1 MPRLTPWAS
10 YRQTAIQT
18 ATPGQLVLQL
28 YDGAITFLERAL
40 RGFEVED
47 PKVSMETIHNNITR
61 ARAIVE
67 ELNLSLDM
75 CRGGEFSENMRRLYN
90 YCDTLLEEANMAK
103 KPDGIR
109 DVLRRFQILRDAWN
123 TMLSQQVV
131 VPMDEPVALAATG

>member
-1 MPRLTPWAS
+1 MGRLNPWTS

-28 YDGAITFLERAL
+28 YDGAISFLERAL
-40 RGFEVED
+40 RGFELED
-47 PKVSMETIHNNITR
+47 PKQSIETIHNNITR

-90 YCDTLLEEANMAK
+90 YCDTLLEEANMTK

-109 DVLRRFQILRDAWN
+109 DVLRRFHILRDAWN
-123 TMLSQQVV
+123 AMLTQQVV
-131 VPMDEPVALAATG
+131 VPMEPSAALAATG